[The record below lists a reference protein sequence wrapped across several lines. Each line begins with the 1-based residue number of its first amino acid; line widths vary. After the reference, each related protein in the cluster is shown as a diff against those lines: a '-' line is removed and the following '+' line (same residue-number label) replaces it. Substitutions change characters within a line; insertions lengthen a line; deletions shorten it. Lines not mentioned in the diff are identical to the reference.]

1 MPHLRQLRHL
11 CRLRHHL
18 CQVFT
23 SGVHDVK
30 DNWGGVNLNAITELR
45 HFHYRG
51 LSSRRE
57 ETFHLCTQ
65 LWAQRTNRTSGTSRE
80 EIEGVGGHA
89 GGKGEGE
96 DKRKLV
102 RNEEVAKLAA
112 LVRKCP
118 WGSEEVRWQGVGGAF
133 VLSKGGVIEQILG
146 RGWLWLFILVALR
159 DVRFVILLR
168 S

>member
-11 CRLRHHL
+11 CRLRHHV

-30 DNWGGVNLNAITELR
+30 DNWKGVHLNAITELR

-57 ETFHLCTQ
+57 ETSHLCTQ
-65 LWAQRTNRTSGTSRE
+65 LWTERTNRTGGK
-80 EIEGVGGHA
+80 EIEGVRGHA

-96 DKRKLV
+96 EKQKLV
-102 RNEEVAKLAA
+102 RNEEVARLAA

-133 VLSKGGVIEQILG
+133 VLSKGGVIQAKKNWG
-146 RGWLWLFILVALR
+146 RGLLWRFTSVALW
-159 DVRFVILLR
+159 DARFEILLR